1 MENLEVFNFKGNEVR
16 SLMIGKE
23 PYFVGKDVAEVLGYQ
38 NTRDALIKH
47 VDKEDKELI
56 QKSQFTTLEIPNR
69 GMVVINESGLY
80 ALIFG
85 SGLPVAQEFKHWV
98 TSEVLPSIRKTGS
111 YGQYQPKATSAGEVA
126 SLIKPVIG
134 VMNKQGSKPHRVAKQ
149 VETTLNQFGIET
161 IPDFVNEPKKQVKQ
175 LSIAFIEEI
184 E

>member
-23 PYFVGKDVAEVLGYQ
+23 PYFVGKDVANILGYKD
-38 NTRDALIKH
+38 TSDALMRH
-47 VDKEDKELI
+47 VECDDKGKG
-56 QKSQFTTLEIPNR
+56 EIPTPG
-69 GMVVINESGLY
+69 GMQTMIIINESGLY
-80 ALIFG
+80 ALIL
-85 SGLPVAQEFKHWV
+85 SSKLPSSKEFKHWV